1 MKKKKN
7 KVKENVNYDV
17 MYCKEMIRR
26 LAKMGFKLESYGD
39 AGNGK
44 IALNFTK
51 E

>member
-7 KVKENVNYDV
+7 KVKENVDYDA
-17 MYCKEMIRR
+17 MYCEEMIKH
-26 LAKMGFKLESYGD
+26 LSKMGFKLESYGD

-44 IALNFTK
+44 IRLNFTK

>member
-7 KVKENVNYDV
+7 KVKENVDYDA
-17 MYCKEMIRR
+17 MYCEEMIKR
-26 LAKMGFKLESYGD
+26 LAKKGFKLESYGD

-44 IALNFTK
+44 IRLNFTK

>member
-7 KVKENVNYDV
+7 KVKENVDYDA
-17 MYCKEMIRR
+17 MYCEEMIKR

-39 AGNGK
+39 AGNEK
-44 IALNFTK
+44 VRLNFTK

>member
-17 MYCKEMIRR
+17 MYREEMIRR
-26 LAKMGFKLESYGD
+26 LVKNGFKLESYGD

-44 IALNFTK
+44 IRLNFTR